1 MSGFYAIW
9 PCFAIVAA
17 ILCLVATPLF
27 RAADSIPGGNRDRL
41 VSLDGLRGFLALG
54 VVFHHVAIYHR
65 FLLDGVWTL
74 PPSGFYTM
82 TGQTGVSLFFMI
94 TGFLFWSRMI
104 AKGGMP
110 HWRRFFIG
118 RLFRIGPL
126 YLVAASVLMLT
137 VLVRNGWTVQV
148 PPGQFATELARLAA
162 LGALPQISFDGDPV
176 ATLILAGVTWSLE
189 FEWAFY
195 VFLLPAAVFARHA
208 ATHLPLALGL
218 AGIGLMRL
226 SIPGAPFSLWAI
238 AAALFGAGMTSASL
252 AAHGSRAVL
261 SDWQR
266 SWIVLALLAG
276 LTSFDTAFAVLPVLL
291 TACVF
296 HLLAGGC
303 TLFGLLRSRPARR
316 LGDISYGIY
325 LLQGPVLLAGYGTL
339 HRFALGGPAGHWIVA
354 FGAVVSLVT
363 IATATHV
370 AVEQPG
376 IRLGRRLMPG
386 SPRPAARTT
395 PAHAQTQG
403 ERG

>member
-104 AKGGMP
+104 AEGGMP

-261 SDWQR
+261 SDRQR

-339 HRFALGGPAGHWIVA
+339 HRFALGGPAGHWIAA